1 MDGREA
7 ERPVTGRTARQA
19 RPARV
24 LSPSGSDLFH
34 AAIVCLPVV
43 AFTLLMV
50 LLSLDRIAPSAAVEG
65 SSANPVGI
73 LTSNFVY
80 DGSVNVMNIV
90 TSSAF
95 LLVVFL
101 YYPRTL
107 RTLAAYL
114 LPLVAVAAGGFAELT
129 AISTVYATP
138 RICGVSCSFYGMS
151 GVSNAVIG
159 FTVASF
165 LTCFGLMLLHR
176 RGRLTPAKGSPLRA
190 SRSRNQLGLMVAF
203 VLYLA
208 LLLVFAGVIALPTSG
223 TPSQGSGTTGP
234 PPPPAIFTQAP
245 PTAFVHSASLTY
257 GFLLCVGAV
266 YLVGRRYEV
275 FIPAGDR
282 AIGKNT

>member
-1 MDGREA
+1 MDGQEA
-7 ERPVTGRTARQA
+7 ERPVAGSTVAPGRS
-19 RPARV
+19 ARV
-24 LSPSGSDLFH
+24 LSPSGSDLLH
-34 AAIVCLPVV
+34 AALVCLPVV
-43 AFTLLMV
+43 AFALVMV
-50 LLSLDRIAPSAAVEG
+50 LLSVDRIAPSAAVEG

-80 DGSVNVMNIV
+80 DGSVNVVNIV

-101 YYPRTL
+101 YYPRVL
-107 RTLAAYL
+107 RTLSAYL

-129 AISTVYATP
+129 AISSVYATP

-165 LTCFGLMLLHR
+165 LTCFGLIILQR
-176 RGRLTPAKGSPLRA
+176 RGRLTSRQSTPLRA
-190 SRSRNQLGLMVAF
+190 SRLRNQIGLIGAF
-203 VLYLA
+203 LLYIA
-208 LLLVFAGVIALPTSG
+208 LLLVFAGVIALPASG
-223 TPSQGSGTTGP
+223 APAQGSGTAG

-266 YLVGRRYEV
+266 FLVNRRFRV
-275 FIPAGDR
+275 FAPPGDR
-282 AIGKNT
+282 GIRKNT